1 MFQLKIIINMST
13 NGNDKFI
20 QLQHQI
26 RQNSYSVQD
35 YVSELTDWTQEINE
49 KDSDAKL
56 GKGAKVTNK

>member
-1 MFQLKIIINMST
+1 MST

-35 YVSELTDWTQEINE
+35 YVSELTEWTQEINE

-56 GKGAKVTNK
+56 GKGAKIINK